1 VWGLY
6 QLCLTRATST
16 LFFHLPRVC
25 VPTEKGPVV
34 GSSPRPVDYCSTRV
48 GIRTKNGAHAPT
60 SGAPYL
66 ATMNDQSSNAIHP
79 IAWNRNSRKFA
90 VARRRWHYAPQKKV
104 LVPRASAIPAMRLP
118 MRIVTGLLIV
128 AVAMLVA
135 VGGLV
140 VVQRLVSTERRKQH
154 NDVAGFIYAVL
165 GVAYAVLLG
174 LMLVAVWEQWDAAE
188 ALTTDEANELAGIF
202 WWAHALPQPEGRH
215 IQELVRSY
223 AQVVVEEEWPLM
235 AQGRSSP
242 KAWATLDDL
251 RGTILGLDPP
261 TGAQQVRYNQVLE
274 QLHAL
279 GDARRERL
287 LAASE
292 GLATILW
299 VVLIG
304 GAFITIAFTYLFG
317 LENTVV
323 HTLMVAA
330 LAMILSA
337 SLFTVA
343 ALDYPFKGDVR
354 IHPAAFEQVL
364 ERFHESKLSDL

>member
-1 VWGLY
+1 M
-6 QLCLTRATST
+6 
-16 LFFHLPRVC
+16 RV
-25 VPTEKGPVV
+25 
-34 GSSPRPVDYCSTRV
+34 
-48 GIRTKNGAHAPT
+48 
-60 SGAPYL
+60 
-66 ATMNDQSSNAIHP
+66 
-79 IAWNRNSRKFA
+79 
-90 VARRRWHYAPQKKV
+90 
-104 LVPRASAIPAMRLP
+104 
-118 MRIVTGLLIV
+118 VTGLMIV
-128 AVAMLVA
+128 AVATVVA

-140 VVQRLVSTERRKQH
+140 LVQSLVSTERRKQH

-165 GVAYAVLLG
+165 GVSYAVLLG
-174 LMLVAVWEQWDAAE
+174 LMLIAVWEQWNAAQDV
-188 ALTTDEANELAGIF
+188 ASDEANELAGIF
-202 WWAHALPQPEGRH
+202 WFAHALPQPEGRH
-215 IQELVRSY
+215 IQQLARSY

-235 AQGRSSP
+235 EQGRSSP
-242 KAWATLDDL
+242 KAWATLDEL
-251 RGTILGLDPP
+251 RATILGLDPP

-287 LAASE
+287 LAANE

-304 GAFITIAFTYLFG
+304 GALITIAFTYLFG
-317 LENTVV
+317 LDNTVV

-330 LAMILSA
+330 LAMILSL

-364 ERFHESKLSDL
+364 ERFQESKLSDL

>member
-1 VWGLY
+1 M
-6 QLCLTRATST
+6 
-16 LFFHLPRVC
+16 RV
-25 VPTEKGPVV
+25 
-34 GSSPRPVDYCSTRV
+34 
-48 GIRTKNGAHAPT
+48 
-60 SGAPYL
+60 L
-66 ATMNDQSSNAIHP
+66 
-79 IAWNRNSRKFA
+79 
-90 VARRRWHYAPQKKV
+90 
-104 LVPRASAIPAMRLP
+104 
-118 MRIVTGLLIV
+118 TGLLIV
-128 AVAMLVA
+128 AVATLIA

-140 VVQRLVSTERRKQH
+140 LVQSLVSTERRKQH

-165 GVAYAVLLG
+165 GVSYAVLLG
-174 LMLVAVWEQWDAAE
+174 LMLIAVWEQWNAAQDV
-188 ALTTDEANELAGIF
+188 ASDEANELAGIF
-202 WWAHALPQPEGRH
+202 WFAHALPQPEGRH
-215 IQELVRSY
+215 IQELARSY

-235 AQGRSSP
+235 EQGRSSP
-242 KAWATLDDL
+242 KAWATLDEL

-292 GLATILW
+292 GLAPILW

-304 GAFITIAFTYLFG
+304 GAVITIAFTYLFG
-317 LENTVV
+317 LDNTVV

-330 LAMILSA
+330 LAMILSL